1 VVRSGGGS
9 DEVNGETTIAIGDTV
24 KVSAD
29 GSATLYWFDDSVSR
43 LKGGTEMTITA
54 ADYNP
59 ENLSEVDI
67 NFEVVNGEVWSKVIN
82 LVDPESDRCGTTQKT
97 NCGLVVLFRRPPG
110 KEVPDMLLWLQL
122 LLCLAVIGYAGYFLS
137 RYGDIIAEKSG
148 VSASWVGLILLS
160 TATSLPELV
169 TGISAVT
176 FADAPN
182 IAVGDV
188 LGSTVF
194 NLAIL
199 VVLDALY
206 RREETLYSRA
216 AQGHI
221 LSAALGAMLIAFA
234 GFSLLLDH
242 AGMSP
247 VFGHVGLYSPFIL
260 LVYLVAMRAV
270 YSYERRTLSEF
281 VEASAERYPGITL
294 RSAVK
299 GYAQA
304 ALAVVIAG
312 SWLPFVAKD
321 ISDMMDWGQ
330 SFVGTLLVAAVTSA
344 PEVAVTISALR
355 IGALDMAIANLLG
368 SNLFVAFMSP
378 SAIDSRNVRNEIN
391 LASSEN
397 KNILV
402 VFLQE

>member
-1 VVRSGGGS
+1 
-9 DEVNGETTIAIGDTV
+9 
-24 KVSAD
+24 
-29 GSATLYWFDDSVSR
+29 
-43 LKGGTEMTITA
+43 
-54 ADYNP
+54 
-59 ENLSEVDI
+59 
-67 NFEVVNGEVWSKVIN
+67 
-82 LVDPESDRCGTTQKT
+82 
-97 NCGLVVLFRRPPG
+97 
-110 KEVPDMLLWLQL
+110 MLLWLQL

-148 VSASWVGLILLS
+148 ISASWIGLVLLS

-176 FADAPN
+176 IANAPD

-199 VVLDALY
+199 VLLDAMY
-206 RREETLYSRA
+206 RRETIYSRA

-221 LSAALGAMLIAFA
+221 LSASLGSLLIAFA

-247 VFGHVGLYSPFIL
+247 SWRHVGLYSPLIV

-270 YSYERRTLSEF
+270 YSHERNTLSEYTGD
-281 VEASAERYPGITL
+281 SAERYPDVTL
-294 RSAVK
+294 RSAIK
-299 GYAQA
+299 GYLLA
-304 ALAVVIAG
+304 ALAVVMAG
-312 SWLPFVAKD
+312 SWLPFVATD
-321 ISDMMDWGQ
+321 IANLMGWGQ
-330 SFVGTLLVAAVTSA
+330 SIVGTLLVAAVTSA

-368 SNLFVAFMSP
+368 SNLFDIIILAVDDLLYTSGPLFAHVDASHALTAFTAVMMSTLVTVGLVFRP
-378 SAIDSRNVRNEIN
+378 KKRV
-391 LASSEN
+391 
-397 KNILV
+397 ILGLTWV
-402 VFLQE
+402 SLGLLMLYVLNSWIQFGHSH

>member
-1 VVRSGGGS
+1 
-9 DEVNGETTIAIGDTV
+9 
-24 KVSAD
+24 
-29 GSATLYWFDDSVSR
+29 
-43 LKGGTEMTITA
+43 
-54 ADYNP
+54 
-59 ENLSEVDI
+59 
-67 NFEVVNGEVWSKVIN
+67 
-82 LVDPESDRCGTTQKT
+82 
-97 NCGLVVLFRRPPG
+97 
-110 KEVPDMLLWLQL
+110 MLLWFQL
-122 LLCLAVIGYAGYFLS
+122 LLCLSIIGYAGYFLS

-176 FADAPN
+176 FANAPN

-199 VVLDALY
+199 VMLDALY
-206 RREETLYSRA
+206 RRETLYSRA

-242 AGMSP
+242 AGISP
-247 VFGHVGLYSPFIL
+247 AFGHVGLYSPFIL

-281 VEASAERYPGITL
+281 VEANAERYPDVTL

-304 ALAVVIAG
+304 ALAVVLAG

-321 ISDMMDWGQ
+321 ISDMMGWGQ

-344 PEVAVTISALR
+344 PEAAVTIAALR

-368 SNLFVAFMSP
+368 SNLFDIIILAVDDLFYTRGPLLAHVDASHALTAFTAVMMSALVIVGLVFRP
-378 SAIDSRNVRNEIN
+378 QGRTMLGLTWIS
-391 LASSEN
+391 LGLFLLY
-397 KNILV
+397 ILNTWV
-402 VFLQE
+402 LFHHGQ

>member
-1 VVRSGGGS
+1 
-9 DEVNGETTIAIGDTV
+9 
-24 KVSAD
+24 
-29 GSATLYWFDDSVSR
+29 
-43 LKGGTEMTITA
+43 
-54 ADYNP
+54 
-59 ENLSEVDI
+59 
-67 NFEVVNGEVWSKVIN
+67 
-82 LVDPESDRCGTTQKT
+82 
-97 NCGLVVLFRRPPG
+97 
-110 KEVPDMLLWLQL
+110 MLLWMQL
-122 LLCLAVIGYAGYFLS
+122 LLCLAIIGFAGYFLS

-148 VSASWVGLILLS
+148 ISASWVGLILLA
-160 TATSLPELV
+160 TATSLPELI

-176 FADAPN
+176 FAQAPN

-199 VVLDALY
+199 VMLDALY
-206 RREETLYSRA
+206 RRETLYSRA

-221 LSAALGAMLIAFA
+221 LSASLGALLIAFA
-234 GFSLLLDH
+234 GFSLLLDQ

-247 VFGHVGLYSPFIL
+247 ALGHVGLYSPFIL

-281 VEASAERYPGITL
+281 VEASAGRYPDVTL

-299 GYAQA
+299 GYALA
-304 ALAVVIAG
+304 AAAVVLAG

-321 ISDMMDWGQ
+321 ISDTMGWGQ

-344 PEVAVTISALR
+344 PEAAVTISALR

-368 SNLFVAFMSP
+368 SNLFDIIILAVDDVFYASGPLLAHVDASHALTAFTAVMMSVLVIVGLVFRP
-378 SAIDSRNVRNEIN
+378 QGRAMLGLTWIS
-391 LASSEN
+391 LGLFLLY
-397 KNILV
+397 ILNAWIL
-402 VFLQE
+402 FQHGQ

>member
-1 VVRSGGGS
+1 
-9 DEVNGETTIAIGDTV
+9 
-24 KVSAD
+24 
-29 GSATLYWFDDSVSR
+29 
-43 LKGGTEMTITA
+43 
-54 ADYNP
+54 
-59 ENLSEVDI
+59 
-67 NFEVVNGEVWSKVIN
+67 
-82 LVDPESDRCGTTQKT
+82 
-97 NCGLVVLFRRPPG
+97 
-110 KEVPDMLLWLQL
+110 MLLWLQL

-148 VSASWVGLILLS
+148 ISASWIGLILLS

-176 FADAPN
+176 FANAPD

-199 VVLDALY
+199 VILDALY
-206 RREETLYSRA
+206 KRETLYSKA

-221 LSAALGAMLIAFA
+221 LSVSLGSLLIAFA

-242 AGMSP
+242 AGLSP
-247 VFGHVGLYSPFIL
+247 ALGHVGFYSPFIAA
-260 LVYLVAMRAV
+260 VYLVAIRAV
-270 YSYERRTLSEF
+270 YSYEHRTLAEYTEES
-281 VEASAERYPGITL
+281 VERYPDVTL
-294 RSAVK
+294 RTAVK
-299 GYAQA
+299 GYLWA

-321 ISDMMDWGQ
+321 ISDMMGWGQ

-344 PEVAVTISALR
+344 PEAAVTISALR

-368 SNLFVAFMSP
+368 SNLFDIIIL
-378 SAIDSRNVRNEIN
+378 AIDDLFYTEGPLLANVDASHALTALTAVMMSALVAVGLVFRPQGRVVLGLTWVSLAIFMLYVIN
-391 LASSEN
+391 SW
-397 KNILV
+397 IL
-402 VFLQE
+402 FEHAH

>member
-1 VVRSGGGS
+1 
-9 DEVNGETTIAIGDTV
+9 
-24 KVSAD
+24 
-29 GSATLYWFDDSVSR
+29 
-43 LKGGTEMTITA
+43 
-54 ADYNP
+54 
-59 ENLSEVDI
+59 
-67 NFEVVNGEVWSKVIN
+67 
-82 LVDPESDRCGTTQKT
+82 
-97 NCGLVVLFRRPPG
+97 
-110 KEVPDMLLWLQL
+110 MLLWLQL
-122 LLCLAVIGYAGYFLS
+122 LLCLTVIGYAGYFLS

-188 LGSTVF
+188 MGSTVF

-199 VVLDALY
+199 VMLDALY
-206 RREETLYSRA
+206 RRETLYSRA

-221 LSAALGAMLIAFA
+221 LSASLGAMLIAFA
-234 GFSLLLDH
+234 GFSLLLDR

-247 VFGHVGLYSPFIL
+247 AFWHVGLYSPFIL

-304 ALAVVIAG
+304 AAAVVLAG

-321 ISDMMDWGQ
+321 ISEMMGWGQ

-344 PEVAVTISALR
+344 PEAAVTISALR
-355 IGALDMAIANLLG
+355 IGALDMAIASLLG
-368 SNLFVAFMSP
+368 SNLFDIIILAVDDLFYTKGPLLAHVDASHALTAFTAMMMSALVIVGLVLRP
-378 SAIDSRNVRNEIN
+378 QGRTMLGLTWIS
-391 LASSEN
+391 LGLFLLY
-397 KNILV
+397 ILNTWV
-402 VFLQE
+402 LFHHGQ